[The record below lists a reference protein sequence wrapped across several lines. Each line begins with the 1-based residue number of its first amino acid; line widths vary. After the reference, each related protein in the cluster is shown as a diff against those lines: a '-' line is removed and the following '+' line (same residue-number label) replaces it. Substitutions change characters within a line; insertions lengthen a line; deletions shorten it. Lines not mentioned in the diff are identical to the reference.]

1 MKTGE
6 LRNGLTRVNS
16 KASMSPPKIKFDLQI
31 KYGSEYGPEEERAVL
46 EVLRQGAPTS
56 GEACVEFERDFAA
69 YCGVAHAR
77 AVSNGTAALFLS
89 LVALDVKPGDRILTT
104 PMTWIATAA
113 AGVTLGAE
121 VDFVD
126 IDGATCNLDAAQIEA
141 KLTPR
146 TKAILPVHLYGQC
159 CDMDVILEIAKRNG
173 VAVVEDACHA
183 VGAEYKG
190 RKAGSMGTTGCFS
203 FHEQKNISTLGEG
216 GMVVTNDAA
225 IFERVALYRSHC
237 TRVYGRSTKYCSLD
251 EARLPM
257 GKRFWWQDFDDCG
270 YNFRMT
276 DIQGAVGVV
285 QLKKL
290 DELNQRRIDN
300 AAYLTAGLRNVTG
313 LTLPTVS
320 PGCKHVFHLYPIQI
334 DPEKFGWNRDDFIH
348 AMFFEKGIKVGTH
361 YTPLHYASAFKK
373 RGFRKGQFPVA
384 ESVAE
389 RLVTLPLNPRQTRQA
404 LDYLIESIRSLG
416 RS

>member
-1 MKTGE
+1 
-6 LRNGLTRVNS
+6 
-16 KASMSPPKIKFDLQI
+16 MSAPRIKFDLQI
-31 KYGSEYGPEEERAVL
+31 KYGSEYGPDEERAVL

-56 GEACVEFERDFAA
+56 GEACIQFEKEFAT
-69 YCGVAHAR
+69 YCGTAHAR

-89 LVALDVKPGDRILTT
+89 LVGLGIKPGDRILTT

-126 IDGATCNLDAAQIEA
+126 IDPETCNLDARQLEA
-141 KLTPR
+141 KITPN

-159 CDMDVILEIAKRNG
+159 CDMDAILAIAERHG

-190 RKAGSMGTTGCFS
+190 RKAGSMGATGCFS

-216 GMVVTNDAA
+216 GMVVTNDPA

-237 TRVYGRSTKYCSLD
+237 TRVYGSSTKYCTLD
-251 EARLPM
+251 EARFPM
-257 GKRFWWQDFDDCG
+257 GQRFWWQDFDDCG

-276 DIQGAVGVV
+276 DVQGAVGVV
-285 QLKKL
+285 QLRKL
-290 DELNQRRIDN
+290 DALNQRRIDN
-300 AAYLTAGLRNVTG
+300 AAYLSAGLRDLPG
-313 LTLPTVS
+313 ITLPVVR
-320 PGCKHVFHLYPIQI
+320 PGGKHVFHLYPIQI
-334 DPEKFGWNRDDFIH
+334 DPAKFGRTKDNFIY
-348 AMFFEKGIKVGTH
+348 AMLHERGVKVGTH
-361 YTPLHYASAFKK
+361 YTPLHYTTAFQN

-384 ESVAE
+384 EAVTE
-389 RLVTLPLNPRQTRQA
+389 RLVTLPINPRQSREA
-404 LDYLIESIRSLG
+404 LDYLIESVRSL
-416 RS
+416 RRA